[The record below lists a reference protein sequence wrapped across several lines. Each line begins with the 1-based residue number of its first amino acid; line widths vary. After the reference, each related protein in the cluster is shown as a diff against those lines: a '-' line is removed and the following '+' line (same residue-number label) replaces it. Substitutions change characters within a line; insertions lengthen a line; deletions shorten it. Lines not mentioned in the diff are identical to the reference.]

1 MLWKG
6 SKKSPKKYKLNEVS
20 VVFSRDGRVVVLWME
35 AKIKQGVSSV
45 VMGWEG
51 WDSYGARKGVKNIS
65 EEVKQCRYTWW
76 EGCECD
82 AGMEWICLIQES
94 CD

>member
-1 MLWKG
+1 
-6 SKKSPKKYKLNEVS
+6 
-20 VVFSRDGRVVVLWME
+20 ME

-65 EEVKQCRYTWW
+65 EEVKQCRYT
-76 EGCECD
+76 
-82 AGMEWICLIQES
+82 
-94 CD
+94 